1 MIEILPVKMGC
12 ICPRQRDQSSSG
24 GMEDSRDD
32 YVEFGKYIGERNCLG
47 QKNGRGQYYYD
58 NGDTYD
64 GAWKRNKK
72 HGYGIY
78 TFLDG
83 RKYVDI

>member
-1 MIEILPVKMGC
+1 MGC
-12 ICPRQRDQSSSG
+12 ICPKQQDRSTSS
-24 GMEDSRDD
+24 GMEDSGDN
-32 YVEFGKYIGERNCLG
+32 YVEFGKYIGERNCFG

-58 NGDTYD
+58 NGDMYD

-83 RKYVDI
+83 RKYVTI